1 MATPVFVSNA
11 NYTCP
16 AGKTATLH
24 VYGQASG
31 VPAAIASPCN
41 EIPFTATS
49 VAATT
54 GFATSFGTLSA
65 SVILSAGQSLT
76 YNSSNGVLLITGWAE

>member
-1 MATPVFVSNA
+1 MATPVFVTNA

-24 VYGQASG
+24 VYGQSAG
-31 VPAAIASPCN
+31 APGAIASPCN

-49 VAATT
+49 VAIGSASSY
-54 GFATSFGTLSA
+54 GFGTLSA
-65 SVILSAGQSLT
+65 SVILAAGQSLT
-76 YNSSNGVLLITGWAE
+76 YLSSFGTLAITGWEE